1 VTAIAHTRVAQ
12 LSPLSTSV
20 GFLFLPVDYG
30 VTLGK
35 VPPGHMEDVPKRI
48 VWVME
53 HIGEYGGDPSQL
65 SIMGYLAGAH
75 IVALVATDRRH
86 LVEHDAELSRLSDV
100 IIHDDDVCS
109 PDNLDRGSGLDP

>member
-1 VTAIAHTRVAQ
+1 
-12 LSPLSTSV
+12 
-20 GFLFLPVDYG
+20 
-30 VTLGK
+30 
-35 VPPGHMEDVPKRI
+35 MEDVPKRI

-53 HIGEYGGDPSQL
+53 HIAEYGGDPSQL

-100 IIHDDDVCS
+100 IILDNDVCS
-109 PDNLDRGSGLDP
+109 PDNPDRDSGLDPCSVHPRSIGEVGTRSLLGPTSRPARGAR